1 MATVVIT
8 VTTSQ
13 SPADVANLMLL
24 NGSSTY
30 TITES
35 PAAQDRV
42 ARWIDGVATGTFD
55 QSAFTVAIS

>member
-13 SPADVANLMLL
+13 SAADVKEQMLL
-24 NGSSTY
+24 NGTSTY
-30 TITES
+30 TITNS
-35 PAAQDRV
+35 PNAQDRV

-55 QSAFTVAIS
+55 QSGFTVAIS